1 MSNEEAA
8 NIPPLITIAAIVI
21 AFILLMLYQY
31 RLQVKMV
38 AMSIKGGVIA
48 LLVMLGIIDEITKPS
63 HFCKGYESNNLTNIE
78 RGKDSILFQSH
89 NKPN

>member
-31 RLQVKMV
+31 RQQINYVAISFKM
-38 AMSIKGGVIA
+38 GVIA
-48 LLVMLGIIDEITKPS
+48 LLVMLGIIDDK
-63 HFCKGYESNNLTNIE
+63 
-78 RGKDSILFQSH
+78 
-89 NKPN
+89 

>member
-1 MSNEEAA
+1 MMSNEDAA
-8 NIPPLITIAAIVI
+8 NIPPLITVCALVI

-48 LLVMLGIIDEITKPS
+48 LLVMLGIIDE
-63 HFCKGYESNNLTNIE
+63 
-78 RGKDSILFQSH
+78 
-89 NKPN
+89 

>member
-31 RLQVKMV
+31 RQQINYVAISFKM
-38 AMSIKGGVIA
+38 GVVA
-48 LLVMLGIIDEITKPS
+48 LLVTLGIIDDK
-63 HFCKGYESNNLTNIE
+63 
-78 RGKDSILFQSH
+78 
-89 NKPN
+89 